1 MSWIRAGLKAGFAAW
16 IISMLMFLAFQVQ
29 AMNAIANIPKDAQGR
44 PLVGEYFLYFGGD
57 VIDMSKNES
66 LESAQEEI
74 AAGGLLPH
82 ARWSIT
88 PNGGDFSVFSGRT
101 SLLFGLL
108 RLLFIEISAFIFTSW
123 LVFKWSIP
131 SGKMRMACILGLSL
145 LIGVVDFALPLW
157 LDLQHF
163 APPMK
168 AMTLYLIPWATASFL
183 LTRFLGKESPA

>member
-29 AMNAIANIPKDAQGR
+29 ATNAIVNLPEDAQGR

-57 VIDMSKNES
+57 VIDMSKNKSSES
-66 LESAQEEI
+66 VQEEI
-74 AAGGLLPH
+74 AAGGRLPH

-88 PNGGDFSVFSGRT
+88 SNGGDFSAFSSRT
-101 SLLFGLL
+101 SPLFELL
-108 RLLFIEISAFIFTSW
+108 RFLFVELAAFLFTSW

-131 SGKMRMACILGLSL
+131 SGKMQMACVLGLSL
-145 LIGVVDFALPLW
+145 FIGVVDFALPLW
-157 LDLQHF
+157 LDFRLF

-168 AMTLYLIPWATASFL
+168 AMALYLIPWATASFL
-183 LTRFLGKESPA
+183 LTRFLGKESLA